1 MIPESKKTILKA
13 SESLSLL
20 TNQNDIEEKTILIA
34 MEKVSDAISKV
45 DSVIQFLDELSTS
58 LPNYLSDVRGER
70 DLLVDA
76 INNATINIEYV
87 FDMNL
92 NKVETEG
99 IYAYGYVSLREQFNV
114 DLNNSTVH
122 LKSIFDQIIS
132 LLNQVDRKLR

>member
-20 TNQNDIEEKTILIA
+20 TNQNDIEEKNILIA
-34 MEKVSDAISKV
+34 KEKVSDAISKV

-99 IYAYGYVSLREQFNV
+99 IYAYGYVSIREQFNV

-122 LKSIFDQIIS
+122 LKSIFEQIIS

>member
-20 TNQNDIEEKTILIA
+20 TNQNDIEEKNILIA

-45 DSVIQFLDELSTS
+45 DSVIHFLDELSNS
-58 LPNYLSDVRGER
+58 LPNYLSDVSGER

-76 INNATINIEYV
+76 INNATITIEYV

-92 NKVETEG
+92 DKVETIG
-99 IYAYGYVSLREQFNV
+99 IYAYGYISIREQFNV

-122 LKSIFDQIIS
+122 LKSIFEQIIS